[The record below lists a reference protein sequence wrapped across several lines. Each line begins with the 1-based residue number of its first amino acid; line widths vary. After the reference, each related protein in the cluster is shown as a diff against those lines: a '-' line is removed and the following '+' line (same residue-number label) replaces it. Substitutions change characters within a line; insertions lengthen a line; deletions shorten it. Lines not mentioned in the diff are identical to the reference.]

1 MRNIFSFLIIVILSG
16 LSSCTKIIDIELDE
30 EDRRLVVQA
39 WFTTEAKTHEIRL
52 TQSSNYFDT
61 EPIPQ
66 VSGAIVSISGGG
78 ETFVFSE
85 IQPGVYH
92 SSPNAQAKLNTSYT
106 LKIEYDGVVY
116 EGTDYCDTV
125 PLLDNMTPYPYY
137 NDEGELKGYDILIWT
152 KELSGIGDYYAWR
165 TKINGAFISDTL
177 SDVDFGS
184 DDYIGDGLYFEAWP
198 IARVKTLISGDTLRL
213 EQHNITK
220 ATYDAFYAVMSETDW
235 RGGIFDAPPANVP
248 TNLTNNAIG
257 LFVVSAMTS
266 FDFIVP

>member
-1 MRNIFSFLIIVILSG
+1 MRNLPTLLMLISITALN
-16 LSSCTKIIDIELDE
+16 SCTKIIDIELDE

-52 TQSSNYFDT
+52 TQSSSYFDT
-61 EPIPQ
+61 EPTPQ
-66 VSGAIVSISGGG
+66 VSGANVSITGGG
-78 ETFVFSE
+78 DTFIFTEV
-85 IQPGVYH
+85 QPGVYH
-92 SSPNAQAKLNTSYT
+92 SLPNAQAKLSTNYT
-106 LKIEYDGVVY
+106 LKIEYDGNTYV
-116 EGTDYCDTV
+116 GSDYCDTV
-125 PLLDNMTPYPYY
+125 PLLDYMTPYPYY
-137 NDEGELKGYDILIWT
+137 DDEGEFKGYDILIWT

-165 TKINGAFISDTL
+165 TKINGQFISDTL
-177 SDVDFGS
+177 SDIDFGS

-198 IARVKTLISGDTLRL
+198 IARVKVLNSGDTLRL
-213 EQHNITK
+213 EQHNISK

-248 TNLTNNAIG
+248 TNLSNNALG